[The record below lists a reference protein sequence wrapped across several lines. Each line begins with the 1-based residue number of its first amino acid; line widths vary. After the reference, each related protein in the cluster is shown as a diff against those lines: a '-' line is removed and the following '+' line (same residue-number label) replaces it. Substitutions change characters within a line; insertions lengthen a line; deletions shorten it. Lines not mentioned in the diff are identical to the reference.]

1 MTKLKTICFAATT
14 AALAGCAATPR
25 HYDDESSRALN
36 LARAGGVYDQD
47 LRDSP
52 DGTRSYRK
60 GLLVSALNL
69 ASLATSLEAPLR
81 HLTGTQTLLFN
92 ATDIMMTPDNPSAR
106 PSLMGWMPGSLAANE
121 DDAYD
126 HYVAVVDEAIT
137 QAAKSMA
144 ITATKLTDVKTPEI
158 DGHPLMLWSV
168 TAERYGCADSN
179 CIIAYNIQQP
189 NHWKTPSYV
198 IGGEAASYNIAAN
211 HPEKYSRLVFR
222 QSGHELTFPVDE
234 FYGAVSAGM
243 PPWIV
248 MYFPPNTVIQDGE
261 PLPYPVLYE
270 QGQQL
275 MFREPVHE

>member
-1 MTKLKTICFAATT
+1 MTKLKTICFAVTT

-36 LARAGGVYDQD
+36 LARAGGIYDQD

-60 GLLVSALNL
+60 SLLMGALNL
-69 ASLATSLEAPLR
+69 ASLTTSLDAPLR

-126 HYVAVVDEAIT
+126 HYVAVVDEAIA
-137 QAAKSMA
+137 QAAESMA
-144 ITATKLTDVKTPEI
+144 ITATKLTDVNTPEI

-168 TAERYGCADSN
+168 KAERYDCSGEN

-189 NHWKTPSYV
+189 NHWKTQ
-198 IGGEAASYNIAAN
+198 IGRA
-211 HPEKYSRLVFR
+211 HV
-222 QSGHELTFPVDE
+222 
-234 FYGAVSAGM
+234 
-243 PPWIV
+243 
-248 MYFPPNTVIQDGE
+248 
-261 PLPYPVLYE
+261 
-270 QGQQL
+270 
-275 MFREPVHE
+275 

>member
-47 LRDSP
+47 LRDSS

-60 GLLVSALNL
+60 GLFTTLLDV
-69 ASLATSLEAPLR
+69 ASLATSFDAPLR
-81 HLTGTQTLLFN
+81 HLSGTQTFMFN
-92 ATDIMMTPDNPSAR
+92 ATDIMATPDNPSAR
-106 PSLMGWMPGSLAANE
+106 PSLIGWMPGSLAAND
-121 DDAYD
+121 DDAYK
-126 HYVAVVDEAIT
+126 HYVAVVDKAIT
-137 QAAKSMA
+137 QAAESMA

-198 IGGEAASYNIAAN
+198 SGGEAASYNIAAN

-222 QSGHELTFPVDE
+222 QSDGELTFPVDE
-234 FYGAVSAGM
+234 LYGAVSASM
-243 PPWIV
+243 PSWIV

-275 MFREPVHE
+275 MFKEPDHE

>member
-1 MTKLKTICFAATT
+1 MTKLKTICFAVTT
-14 AALAGCAATPR
+14 AALAGCAVMPR

-69 ASLATSLEAPLR
+69 ASLTTSLDAPLR

-92 ATDIMMTPDNPSAR
+92 ATDIMMTP
-106 PSLMGWMPGSLAANE
+106 
-121 DDAYD
+121 
-126 HYVAVVDEAIT
+126 
-137 QAAKSMA
+137 
-144 ITATKLTDVKTPEI
+144 EI

-168 TAERYGCADSN
+168 KAERYGCADSN

-222 QSGHELTFPVDE
+222 QSGHERTFPVDE

-275 MFREPVHE
+275 MFREPDHE